1 LIDPHD
7 ISAESTVICSI
18 IQKPEF
24 VLHSE
29 YLKAKYFYDKQKG
42 SIYWAISELF
52 KEGISKIDNINV
64 INKINGNKAVK
75 NLFGDFN
82 SEAINEIIELSETMA
97 RSTVEEYKIA
107 VNNIIAM
114 SFKRT
119 LHKELKGF
127 ENKCLDETFVDLNK
141 LHVEIYDVL
150 DNMAIEYTSDE
161 KIQIFGN
168 IIDEIWD
175 NIQSKR
181 NKDGTYGMLSK
192 YPKLNDYFTYQDG
205 ELTLL
210 FARRKHGKSVFCMNE
225 TIHKLQQGIPC
236 VYFDTEMKD
245 ELFLSRTLA
254 LLTGIDETRI
264 KTGNY
269 SSSEDYQIK
278 EAIKWFKSVPF
289 SRKYD
294 SLWTRD
300 KVFIHSKIL
309 KNMINFQFFV
319 YDYIKITENK
329 IISSSEQYNE
339 LGNWCN
345 FLKNSIAG
353 KLDVPVLSATQMNR
367 YGDIAD
373 SDKIERYF
381 TTGIRWRPKNKEE
394 IIADG
399 EECGNY
405 ALIVEIN
412 RIGESMEDDDYLDFV
427 FKKNILTI
435 EQAKKQHE
443 KAEPDMM
450 KGV

>member
-1 LIDPHD
+1 
-7 ISAESTVICSI
+7 
-18 IQKPEF
+18 
-24 VLHSE
+24 
-29 YLKAKYFYDKQKG
+29 
-42 SIYWAISELF
+42 
-52 KEGISKIDNINV
+52 
-64 INKINGNKAVK
+64 
-75 NLFGDFN
+75 
-82 SEAINEIIELSETMA
+82 
-97 RSTVEEYKIA
+97 
-107 VNNIIAM
+107 M

-119 LHKELKGF
+119 LYKELKGF

-150 DNMAIEYTSDE
+150 DTMAIEYTSDE
-161 KIQIFGN
+161 KIQVFGN

-175 NIQSKR
+175 SVQSKR

-192 YPKLNDYFTYQDG
+192 YKILNDYFTYQDG

-225 TIHKLQQGIPC
+225 TIHKLEQGIPC

-254 LLTGIDETRI
+254 LITGIDETRI

-294 SLWTRD
+294 PSWTRD
-300 KVFIHSKIL
+300 KVFIYSKIL
-309 KNMINFQFFV
+309 KNMINFKFFV
-319 YDYIKITENK
+319 HDYIKITENK
-329 IISSSEQYNE
+329 IVSSSEQYNE

-345 FLKNSIAG
+345 FLKNNIGG
-353 KLDVPVLSATQMNR
+353 KLDVPVLTATQMNR

-373 SDKIERYF
+373 SDKIERYI
-381 TTGIRWRPKNKEE
+381 TTGIRWRPKDKEE
-394 IIADG
+394 IMTDG

-405 ALIVEIN
+405 ALNVEIN
-412 RIGESMEDDDYLDFV
+412 RIGESNDEDDYLDFV

-443 KAEPDMM
+443 KKEPNMM
-450 KGV
+450 KD